1 MCIHVDNSWM
11 TKQTLT
17 DLYSNNVEN
26 RIFSL
31 LRGSQTYAYTARIRE
46 RGSKNILILFQLLKF
61 VHTILPLFITPFSFL
76 LIFMFEFIYTW
87 FENEYQEIIRFMHQ
101 IYVSVH
107 TSRKYYYH
115 IKVYLLL
122 SRFYIYYV

>member
-46 RGSKNILILFQLLKF
+46 RGSKNILILFQLLKC

-87 FENEYQEIIRFMHQ
+87 FENEYQEIIRFMF
-101 IYVSVH
+101 
-107 TSRKYYYH
+107 
-115 IKVYLLL
+115 L
-122 SRFYIYYV
+122 YIRLENIIIT

>member
-87 FENEYQEIIRFMHQ
+87 FENEYQEIIRF
-101 IYVSVH
+101 SVH